1 MHRNYTLIAILIV
14 LFLIGG
20 LFVFGKQVKNF
31 FLEPKK
37 TKEIPSMLKALP
49 FENKEKPIPKRNQLL
64 LAKLKDNQIYLE
76 KIIVSPKGAPRGAFV
91 IFDLVI
97 ELKDKKIAKKLRT
110 HDDLL
115 RDEIV
120 STLAEKDWLDFQ
132 NADGLALIKKDL
144 IATLR
149 AKLGS
154 HVARIYLIH
163 FATGQQ
169 KGL

>member
-1 MHRNYTLIAILIV
+1 
-14 LFLIGG
+14 
-20 LFVFGKQVKNF
+20 
-31 FLEPKK
+31 
-37 TKEIPSMLKALP
+37 
-49 FENKEKPIPKRNQLL
+49 
-64 LAKLKDNQIYLE
+64 
-76 KIIVSPKGAPRGAFV
+76 
-91 IFDLVI
+91 
-97 ELKDKKIAKKLRT
+97 
-110 HDDLL
+110 LL

-154 HVARIYLIH
+154 RVARIYLIH
-163 FATGQQ
+163 FATGRQ